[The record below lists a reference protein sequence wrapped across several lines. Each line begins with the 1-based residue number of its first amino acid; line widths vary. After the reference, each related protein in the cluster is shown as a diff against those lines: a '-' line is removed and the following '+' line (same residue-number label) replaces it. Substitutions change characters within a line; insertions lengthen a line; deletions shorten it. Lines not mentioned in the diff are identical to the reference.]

1 MNFSFLS
8 SDHGL
13 CQVKLWATGRYG
25 FSLPKKVEITLP
37 DGGMYA
43 YLYHNKRAGFRP
55 ELTNRAIV
63 RIAIAQFLAGQRDA
77 AQAIEL
83 DEAAVPY
90 AGGLK
95 QVASPAG
102 RPPALLRVRPGKC
115 HARSYPCRETPL
127 AAQLEAV
134 PGNVSK

>member
-37 DGGMYA
+37 GGDVFA

-63 RIAIAQFLAGQRDA
+63 RIAIAQFLAGRRDA
-77 AQAIEL
+77 MQAIVL
-83 DEAAVPY
+83 DEAAAPY
-90 AGGLK
+90 DGGLQ
-95 QVASPAG
+95 QVASPGG
-102 RPPALLRVRPGKC
+102 RPPALLRVRPGRT
-115 HARSYPCRETPL
+115 HARAYREPL
-127 AAQLEAV
+127 ADT
-134 PGNVSK
+134 VSK